1 MISVT
6 PSKATLNRTAGLA
19 GYRRRGVPAVLFR
32 EVSMTVLLDPT
43 SERSPTIRPRLAR
56 PERLDGLTIGLLDI
70 AKPRGDVFLDRLEE
84 RLNERGLATR
94 RYKKPT
100 NTRPA
105 PVPLQQQIATEVN
118 LVIEGLSD

>member
-1 MISVT
+1 
-6 PSKATLNRTAGLA
+6 
-19 GYRRRGVPAVLFR
+19 
-32 EVSMTVLLDPT
+32 MTVLLDPT
-43 SERSPTIRPRLAR
+43 SERSPTVRPRLSR
-56 PERLDGLTIGLLDI
+56 PGSIDGLTIGLLDI
-70 AKPRGDVFLDRLEE
+70 AKPRGDVFLDRLDE
-84 RLNERGLATR
+84 RLTERGITVK